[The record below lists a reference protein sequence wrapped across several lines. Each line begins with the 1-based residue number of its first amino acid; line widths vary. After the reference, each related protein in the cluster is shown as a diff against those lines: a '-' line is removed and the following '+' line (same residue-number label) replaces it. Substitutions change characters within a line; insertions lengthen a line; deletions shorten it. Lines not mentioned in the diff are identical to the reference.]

1 MEEFKEFDIKI
12 SFKGRI
18 FRVSVRVRSVLLFLV
33 VVIVFMNEK
42 KNEFFRGLVSKKKEI
57 IEIFIDIIVV
67 KEIKMLKLFVFYIE
81 EDVVEK
87 DVIVL
92 FVESFDKC

>member
-57 IEIFIDIIVV
+57 IEIFIDVIVI
-67 KEIKMLKLFVFYIE
+67 KEIKMLKLFVFFIE

-87 DVIVL
+87 DFIVL

>member
-1 MEEFKEFDIKI
+1 
-12 SFKGRI
+12 
-18 FRVSVRVRSVLLFLV
+18 
-33 VVIVFMNEK
+33 MNEK

-57 IEIFIDIIVV
+57 IEIFIDVIVI
-67 KEIKMLKLFVFYIE
+67 KEIKMLKLFVFFIE

-87 DVIVL
+87 DFIVL